1 MSVLSFSPPALPPA
15 PQPAAP
21 SPAPRPAPQRA
32 LRPAH
37 LAGVTLAL
45 LIALYGALAGGVA
58 LRRHQHLQSQALDM
72 GYAGQ
77 VTWNAMRG
85 HGLRFTVFRGQVGD
99 EGGQPLRFGPQGDR
113 DSLFAYHVELL
124 YYPISLL
131 YRLYAGPQTLIV
143 LLTAVLALG
152 AIPAYAIAR
161 GHLDHRGAA
170 LAFAAMYLLTPSIQG
185 ANLADFHAVSLT
197 PTILL
202 LALLFLFT
210 RRDVPFLI
218 CATVAAAAK
227 EEVGLLVLTMGLYAW
242 LVQGRPRFGLAVA
255 AGAGAW
261 VALCFLVIIPGAS
274 GSRTSLF
281 IARYSSALRHLQDF
295 PAHLL
300 AGQPALPVPGYT
312 VRYVLELL
320 AGTGFLA
327 LAGPLQLALGA
338 PILALNGLSGST
350 WQHGGGAHYSAE
362 VVPALI
368 AGAVCGTRWI
378 ARTAERYLGLPF
390 RRGVLALALVGL
402 AGAGLQ
408 AWRHGALPPGDRFSF
423 APERVAGL
431 SAAHA
436 ARLAPLLQR
445 IPPEAPVSA
454 QSNVHPHLATRER
467 LYVFPTVDDA
477 EYILADV
484 AGTSDPLYPDDLFA
498 EVTALLAGS
507 RFELLEADDGLL
519 LFRLRAPGGAGSAS
533 APGRPAG
540 FSPPTRLTPPW
551 LRPLPGRATPRTSSP
566 SPDPPRASARRP
578 PRAPWAG
585 RARRP
590 CSTSWA
596 TTWSPSLRSTS
607 PSAACAPRST
617 CRPGVRCPRPSA
629 SRPLSWRP
637 TAWLA
642 SSTTAPPPSSGTP
655 PHGGSPGAPVRL
667 SYPPL
672 SYGRGDRLGLGIQI
686 GVEAVTPRLVVSDT
700 SLPVADGGRVL
711 VLGRLP

>member
-1 MSVLSFSPPALPPA
+1 VSVLSFNPPALPPA
-15 PQPAAP
+15 PQPAP
-21 SPAPRPAPQRA
+21 SPAPRPAPQRALQRA

-202 LALLFLFT
+202 LAILFLFT

-227 EEVGLLVLTMGLYAW
+227 EEVGLLVLMMGLYAW

-255 AGAGAW
+255 VAAGVW

-281 IARYSSALRHLQDF
+281 IARYSSALRHLRDS

-312 VRYVLELL
+312 VRYVLQLL
-320 AGTGFLA
+320 AGTSFLA

-368 AGAVCGTRWI
+368 AGAVCGARWI

-402 AGAGLQ
+402 AGTGLQ

-423 APERVAGL
+423 APEGVWGL

-484 AGTSDPLYPDDLFA
+484 AGTSDPLYPDDLFM

-533 APGRPAG
+533 APGSASAAPREGRPPDFLSFTRPAPG
-540 FSPPTRLTPPW
+540 ERQTPAAGALGWPGEVP
-551 LRPLPGRATPRTSSP
+551 LFDVLGYHLEPLPEVNFAIRRVRPTLYLQ
-566 SPDPPRASARRP
+566 ARRP
-578 PRAPWAG
+578 VSQAFRFTPFVVEANG
-585 RARRP
+585 LARI
-590 CSTSWA
+590 SDDGT
-596 TTWSPSLRSTS
+596 
-607 PSAACAPRST
+607 
-617 CRPGVRCPRPSA
+617 
-629 SRPLSWRP
+629 P
-637 TAWLA
+637 TQLWY
-642 SSTTAPPPSSGTP
+642 PSSRWE
-655 PHGGSPGAPVRL
+655 PGAPVRL